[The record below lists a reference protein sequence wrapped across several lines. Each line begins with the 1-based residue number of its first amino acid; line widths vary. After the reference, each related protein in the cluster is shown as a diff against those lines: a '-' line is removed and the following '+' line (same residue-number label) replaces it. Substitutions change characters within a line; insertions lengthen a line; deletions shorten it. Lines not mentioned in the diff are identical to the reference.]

1 MTEKEKM
8 HRHVLYDANYD
19 EELIEERKVAKE
31 LCYDFNQL
39 RPSDEEGQQ
48 RLLSRLLGKVGK
60 NTCIIAPFWCD
71 YGYNIEDRLNSLRNN
86 LRDAEIEAIDSGDKS
101 YPASV
106 YYIDIINTYERMGD
120 FMINVSQDLERVYA
134 RKA

>member
-1 MTEKEKM
+1 MIANLTAA
-8 HRHVLYDANYD
+8 HRGELTTIAN
-19 EELIEERKVAKE
+19 A
-31 LCYDFNQL
+31 
-39 RPSDEEGQQ
+39 
-48 RLLSRLLGKVGK
+48 
-60 NTCIIAPFWCD
+60 
-71 YGYNIEDRLNSLRNN
+71 YNIEDRLNSLRNN

>member
-1 MTEKEKM
+1 
-8 HRHVLYDANYD
+8 
-19 EELIEERKVAKE
+19 
-31 LCYDFNQL
+31 
-39 RPSDEEGQQ
+39 
-48 RLLSRLLGKVGK
+48 LLGKVGK

-71 YGYNIEDRLNSLRNN
+71 YAYNIEDRLNSLRNN